1 MRKYLVV
8 FAPVVFS
15 CLTASSQELV
25 FDPVLSASLAVNG
38 TREENSLKSIK
49 EKQVVIQSLQ
59 TATVST
65 VNFINDWQKKTYE
78 GLMYVSGSVKNVYQV
93 YECARILSQIYE
105 NESNMITEAKK
116 NPIAL
121 GFATKMQT
129 EMITKAIGMYGQIEQ
144 LILKEGDKNLLM
156 DAGERTKLMNELLR
170 DLSVINAYAYSSYL
184 KVRLVVRQ
192 GLINSINP
200 FSNFVN
206 RDAQIVKEV
215 IGKWKF

>member
-1 MRKYLVV
+1 MKIAIATASLL
-8 FAPVVFS
+8 FLSVFS
-15 CLTASSQELV
+15 AFGQELV
-25 FDPVLSASLAVNG
+25 FDPVLSASLARNG
-38 TREENSLKSIK
+38 ASEDNSLKAIK
-49 EKQVVIQSLQ
+49 EKQTIIQTLQ
-59 TATVST
+59 GATVST

-93 YECARILSQIYE
+93 YECGRILSKIYE
-105 NESNMITEAKK
+105 SESKMIAEAQK
-116 NPIAL
+116 NPLAL

-129 EMITKAIGMYGQIEQ
+129 EMITRAIGMYGQLQE

-156 DAGERTKLMNELLR
+156 DAGERTKLMNEILR
-170 DLSVINAYAYSSYL
+170 DLGVINAYAYSSYL

-200 FSNFVN
+200 FGNIVN

>member
-1 MRKYLVV
+1 MKKASVV
-8 FAPVVFS
+8 FTLIFFAFK
-15 CLTASSQELV
+15 TSSQVLV
-25 FDPVLSASLAVNG
+25 FDPALSTGLAINGVREDNSLA
-38 TREENSLKSIK
+38 EIK
-49 EKQVVIQSLQ
+49 QKQVLIQSLQ
-59 TATVST
+59 SATVST

-78 GLMYVSGSVKNVYQV
+78 GLMYVSSSVKNVYQV
-93 YECARILSQIYE
+93 YECGRVLSKIYE

-121 GFATKMQT
+121 GFATKIQA
-129 EMITKAIGMYGQIEQ
+129 EMITRAIGFYGQIQQ

-156 DAGERTKLMNELLR
+156 DAGERTKLMNELLQ
-170 DLSVINAYAYSSYL
+170 DLYVINALAYSSYL

-200 FSNFVN
+200 FANFVN
-206 RDAQIVKEV
+206 RDAAIVKEV

>member
-1 MRKYLVV
+1 MKKTSII
-8 FAPVVFS
+8 FS
-15 CLTASSQELV
+15 LILFSILEASSQELV
-25 FDPVLSASLAVNG
+25 FDPALSANLAVNG
-38 TREENSLKSIK
+38 AREDNSLKAIK
-49 EKQVVIQSLQ
+49 EKQVIIQNLQ
-59 TATVST
+59 SATVTT

-78 GLMYVSGSVKNVYQV
+78 GLIYVSSSVKNVYQL
-93 YECARILSQIYE
+93 YECATMLSKIYE
-105 NESNMITEAKK
+105 NESNMISEAQK

-129 EMITKAIGMYGQIEQ
+129 EMITRAIGLYGQIQQ

-170 DLSVINAYAYSSYL
+170 DLSVINSYAYSSYL

-200 FSNFVN
+200 FGNFVN
-206 RDAQIVKEV
+206 RDAQIVKDV